1 MLLEPDLVPYSV
13 SMPVGERVVVL
24 APHPDDE
31 TLGMGG
37 TIRLLTESKKHV
49 KVIFLTNGDKADPSN
64 KLSQIVHSEN
74 PPHPSLLKGG
84 KEGLLN
90 ESHITEYALLREK
103 EAVKALR
110 ILGVSEYEFLGFPD
124 RELLGNKDRLEKAV
138 RRIIDDFRP
147 DMMYSPSIIELNPD
161 HRAAAELSIS
171 INMGTS
177 NPGCIFYEITTPIRP
192 NMLVDITKVFKYKK
206 NALKCYKS
214 QLKITD
220 YLRLMEGFNA
230 YRSLTLGR
238 GVKFAEAFWQVGSIK
253 SKEDMKMWLSYEIPI
268 ML

>member
-1 MLLEPDLVPYSV
+1 MLLETDLVPYSV

-37 TIRLLTESKKHV
+37 SLRLLAETGKKI
-49 KVIFLTNGDKADPSN
+49 KVVVLTGGEKADTD
-64 KLSQIVHSEN
+64 
-74 PPHPSLLKGG
+74 
-84 KEGLLN
+84 
-90 ESHITEYALLREK
+90 ITDTLGYASIRQLETLRAFK
-103 EAVKALR
+103 V
-110 ILGVSEYEFLGFPD
+110 LGVTEYEFLGFPD
-124 RELLGNKDRLEKAV
+124 RELLRNKDRLEEAI

-147 DMMYSPSIIELNPD
+147 DVIYSPSIIELHPD

-171 INMGTS
+171 INMETS
-177 NPGCIFYEITTPIRP
+177 NPRCIFYEITTPIRP
-192 NMLVDITKVFKYKK
+192 NILVDITKVFKYKK

-230 YRSLTLGR
+230 YRSFTLGK

-253 SKEDMKMWLSYEIPI
+253 SKEDMKMWLSYEIPNRF
-268 ML
+268 L